1 MGLFNKSEKTISI
14 STFTIVKLIL
24 VAAAAFIFWQVLG
37 SISHQLTLIFIS
49 LLLAIGLNPAV
60 SWITNKIKSKS
71 RLRATGFAYI
81 VVVSLLVGFL
91 AIVIPPLVK
100 QTSQFISE
108 IPSTLNS
115 LRSDDNAMGRAIRKY
130 NIDDG
135 IQNSI
140 DNYKERFGENIT
152 DPVLNTAGR
161 IGGTVVSIITVL
173 ILTFMMLVEG
183 PMWFSKYLSVQPVEV
198 RKKRKEMAFKMYN
211 IVTGFFYGQV
221 LIAFIAATFAAI
233 MLVIL
238 NSIFNVSI
246 NPIAMSGIVFI
257 FGLIPLVGNIIAS
270 VIVVLVCLIS
280 SLPMA
285 LIMLGFFIIYQQ
297 IENATLQPYIQSKKN
312 QLTPLTVFIAA
323 LIGAGIAGILGAL
336 VAIPIAGCA
345 RVLLEDFIT
354 QHFPD
359 YSDFNKL
366 NKKG

>member
-1 MGLFNKSEKTISI
+1 MGFFGKSDKTISI
-14 STFTIVKLIL
+14 NTSTIIKLIVL
-24 VAAAAFIFWQVLG
+24 AAIAFILWQLIG
-37 SISHQLTLIFIS
+37 SITHQLKLIFIS
-49 LLLAIGLNPAV
+49 FLLAIGLNPAV
-60 SWITNKIKSKS
+60 SWITSKIKSKS

-81 VVVSLLVGFL
+81 IVVSFLVAL
-91 AIVIPPLVK
+91 MAIIIPPLVK

-108 IPSTLNS
+108 VPSTLDS
-115 LRSDDNAMGRAIRKY
+115 LRNDDNTLGRTIRKY

-135 IQNSI
+135 VRNSI

-161 IGGTVVSIITVL
+161 IGGTLVSIITVL

-183 PMWFSKYLSVQPVEV
+183 PMWFKKYLSIQPENM
-198 RKKRKEMAFKMYN
+198 RKKRKETALKMYGV
-211 IVTGFFYGQV
+211 VTGFFYGQV
-221 LIAFIAATFAAI
+221 LIAFIAATFAAV

-238 NSIFNVSI
+238 NSIFNTSV
-246 NPIAMSGIVFI
+246 NPIAMSGIVFL

-270 VIVVLVCLIS
+270 VVVVLICIIS

-285 LIMLGFFIIYQQ
+285 LIMLGFFVIYQQ

-312 QLTPLTVFIAA
+312 QLTPLTVFVAA
-323 LIGAGIAGILGAL
+323 LIGAGLAGILGAL
-336 VAIPIAGCA
+336 AAIPIAGCA
-345 RVLLEDFIT
+345 KILFEDYII

-366 NKKG
+366 NKTS

>member
-1 MGLFNKSEKTISI
+1 MGLFNKPDKTISI
-14 STFTIVKLIL
+14 NTSTIIKLIL
-24 VAAAAFIFWQVLG
+24 VAASAFIIWQVLG
-37 SISHQLTLIFIS
+37 NISHQLTLIFIS
-49 LLLAIGLNPAV
+49 FLLAIGLNPAV
-60 SWITNKIKSKS
+60 SWITKKIKSNS
-71 RLRATGFAYI
+71 RLRATGFAYVI
-81 VVVSLLVGFL
+81 VVSLLVSFM
-91 AIVIPPLVK
+91 AVVIPPLVK

-108 IPSTLNS
+108 IPSTINN
-115 LRSDDNAMGRAIRKY
+115 LRKDDNATGRTIRRY

-140 DNYKERFGENIT
+140 DNYKERFGDNIS

-161 IGGTVVSIITVL
+161 IGGTIVSIITVL
-173 ILTFMMLVEG
+173 ILTFMMLVEV
-183 PMWFSKYLSVQPVEV
+183 PMWFNKYLSLHSVEV
-198 RKKRKEMAFKMYN
+198 RKKRKETAIKMYN
-211 IVTGFFYGQV
+211 VVTGFFYGQV

-233 MLVIL
+233 MLLIL
-238 NSIFNVSI
+238 NHLFNTSI

-257 FGLIPLVGNIIAS
+257 FGLIPLVGNIISS

-280 SLPMA
+280 SLPMS

-297 IENATLQPYIQSKKN
+297 VENSTLQPYIQSKKN
-312 QLTPLTVFIAA
+312 QLTPLTVFVAA
-323 LIGAGIAGILGAL
+323 LIGAGVAGILGAL

-345 RVLLEDFIT
+345 RIILEDFIT